1 MGTKGKKNTPITA
14 RINSGLFNQKKG
26 ITEPLLGVGPA
37 GVYGDNQT
45 KDIPSPSKKRGYA
58 KRSPLKQQVGVL
70 ESNSTGDQ
78 IVNGKKIT
86 RNKSW
91 DDLRAEGM
99 SEEKITEAKAWRK
112 KNPDAA
118 RDQVDTGD
126 SEPDTVIPG
135 TDTEKFTPT
144 QTRDKNDAMSPW
156 RVRQQSRSIKKSGKD
171 VRQSQNKL
179 DKVKR
184 KQQKMIDKYDI
195 ADPIT
200 GKKDGKISDK
210 ERSAMSTGFLG
221 FGNKQK
227 KFDKLAAS
235 FTENTNELDAF
246 KKNMT
251 ARTRQVE
258 MSSDPLGKSGTFN
271 SASRNMELPDASTTF
286 DGQKTIIEGGGTQVT
301 PDGPEKNVSG
311 AFKGKSPMK
320 KRGFGMKKPLYK

>member
-58 KRSPLKQQVGVL
+58 KRSPLKQVGVNVVKS
-70 ESNSTGDQ
+70 ESTGDQ
-78 IVNGKKIT
+78 IVKGKKIT
-86 RNKSW
+86 KNKSW

-118 RDQVDTGD
+118 RDQVDTGE

-135 TDTEKFTPT
+135 TTTDTNEFTPT

-179 DKVKR
+179 DKTNRRLAGMDKADKVVGNK
-184 KQQKMIDKYDI
+184 KYD
-195 ADPIT
+195 
-200 GKKDGKISDK
+200 
-210 ERSAMSTGFLG
+210 RLMS
-221 FGNKQK
+221 
-227 KFDKLAAS
+227 KFN
-235 FTENTNELDAF
+235 ENTNELDAF
-246 KKNMT
+246 SKNMT

-258 MSSDPLGKSGTFN
+258 MSSDPLGKSGTFD
-271 SASRNMELPDASTTF
+271 SASRDMELPDASKTY
-286 DGQKTIIEGGGTQVT
+286 DGQKTIIEDGGVKKPRPKVKAASTLT
-301 PDGPEKNVSG
+301 PAGIKSSG
-311 AFKGKSPMK
+311 LGNEEIPTLALKTKSPMK
-320 KRGFGMKKPLYK
+320 KRGYGMKKPLYK

>member
-78 IVNGKKIT
+78 IVKGKKIT
-86 RNKSW
+86 KNKSW

-99 SEEKITEAKAWRK
+99 SEEKIAEAKAWRK
-112 KNPDAA
+112 NNPDGA
-118 RDQVDTGD
+118 RDQVDTGE
-126 SEPDTVIPG
+126 SEPDTIIPG
-135 TDTEKFTPT
+135 ADSEKFTPT

-246 KKNMT
+246 NKNMT

-271 SASRNMELPDASTTF
+271 SSSRNMELPDASTTF
-286 DGQKTIIEGGGTQVT
+286 DGQKAIIEGGGTQVA

-320 KRGFGMKKPLYK
+320 KRGYGMKKPLYK